1 MKLEDL
7 EAAVVRMTILKKL
20 SKRLQLMNTE
30 EYKGKIM
37 IILADTDDNIDS
49 LFDANAAFS
58 SRFSKR
64 IRFNLWDSKQAAA
77 VCETLSVDS
86 IDLDDGTLDA
96 LEEGCQ
102 RLMKRSSW
110 ANGRTVKDTLLIL
123 VKKKRALR
131 RNRAA
136 KMMKEA
142 AVAGPDLSTV
152 SSKMLMIDDVTAALV
167 ELIPK
172 STSHS
177 KHSHQLAH
185 YVQQRPRQE
194 NNISLWSK
202 YLAPEVQSLRSTA
215 TITCIDTKTQST
227 HAHVHSDTHDED
239 SHENVDEFESFND
252 PSRYGTE
259 SMTWKTLKL
268 TTSMQF
274 KKWVFAWLAILGTL
288 YQVMVTFA
296 KEGHT

>member
-1 MKLEDL
+1 
-7 EAAVVRMTILKKL
+7 
-20 SKRLQLMNTE
+20 
-30 EYKGKIM
+30 
-37 IILADTDDNIDS
+37 
-49 LFDANAAFS
+49 
-58 SRFSKR
+58 
-64 IRFNLWDSKQAAA
+64 
-77 VCETLSVDS
+77 
-86 IDLDDGTLDA
+86 
-96 LEEGCQ
+96 
-102 RLMKRSSW
+102 
-110 ANGRTVKDTLLIL
+110 
-123 VKKKRALR
+123 
-131 RNRAA
+131 
-136 KMMKEA
+136 
-142 AVAGPDLSTV
+142 
-152 SSKMLMIDDVTAALV
+152 MIDDVTAALV

-177 KHSHQLAH
+177 KHSHQSAH

-215 TITCIDTKTQST
+215 TITRIDTKTQST
-227 HAHVHSDTHDED
+227 HAHAHVHSDTHDED

-268 TTSMQF
+268 TNSMQF

-288 YQVMVTFA
+288 YQVVVTFA